1 MFEQIS
7 RDSLKEYNV
16 IASCLEIYNET
27 VIDLLRD
34 PTNPVTL
41 DLWDDADQGLLIPN
55 LVKVNVGNLE
65 TVKLTWSSVLDFAQ
79 IVQSKE
85 KDHQNTGKWEIIT
98 FTYNSTIEHPVAPEE
113 HR

>member
-65 TVKLTWSSVLDFAQ
+65 TVKLT
-79 IVQSKE
+79 
-85 KDHQNTGKWEIIT
+85 
-98 FTYNSTIEHPVAPEE
+98 
-113 HR
+113 